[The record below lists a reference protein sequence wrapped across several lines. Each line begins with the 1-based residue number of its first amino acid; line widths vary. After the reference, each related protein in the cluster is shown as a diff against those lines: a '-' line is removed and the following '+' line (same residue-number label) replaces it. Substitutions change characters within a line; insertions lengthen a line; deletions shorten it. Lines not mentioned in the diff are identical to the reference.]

1 MPVIS
6 YDKLPINV
14 NVSGSFPYTFP
25 IIFNNQICLDLPH
38 FESAGLLVHDLS
50 IYRMNCALTGVPVW
64 TGPLPTGEWCL
75 TYTEVH
81 PDYLQCPAADSTPL
95 DFTASDYTL
104 MAWIYPTGG
113 GADLIMN
120 KGAVDVSGW
129 EFYLFIGGPMATL
142 ALRHNQAG
150 SHQGASATDMVTPNI
165 WNLVA
170 VTRSG
175 LACQFYVNGLP
186 VATVLDPGGMIDP
199 VSAVAKKFLIGIQ
212 DNELTNA
219 WDGMMDRHR
228 AWSRAL
234 TASEMANIF
243 TQERTKY
250 GV

>member
-1 MPVIS
+1 MFYEKIPLNLDI
-6 YDKLPINV
+6 
-14 NVSGSFPYTFP
+14 G
-25 IIFNNQICLDLPH
+25 LDLPH
-38 FESAGLLVHDLS
+38 FEDIGSKVNDISRNHIG
-50 IYRMNCALTGVPVW
+50 MTLTGVPVW
-64 TGPLPTGEWCL
+64 TELASHKWVL

-81 PDYLQCPAADSTPL
+81 PDFLQCPAADSTLL
-95 DFTASDYTL
+95 DFTALDYTL
-104 MAWIYPTGG
+104 LAWVYPTGG

-120 KGAVDVSGW
+120 KGVVDVCGW

-150 SHQGASATDMVTPNI
+150 SHQGASATDMVTPNA
-165 WNLVA
+165 WNLVT

-175 LACQFYVNGLP
+175 LACQFYVNGIA

-212 DNELTNA
+212 DNELVNA

-234 TASEMANIF
+234 TAAEIANIF
-243 TQERTKY
+243 TQERSKY